1 MEKEKEAP
9 VVNIEFP
16 IKKIILV
23 GIGMIIFIALID
35 FLSNYFG
42 SNILFQNKYV
52 LYSVIA
58 LLLVGFIF
66 FLVRIFIKRK
76 NFSEKGSN
84 NFVTDSDTKSVLKIM
99 DKLLEKL
106 PENELKKFSKTKDAG
121 LYSSVLKKYGI
132 K

>member
-1 MEKEKEAP
+1 MEKEKEVP
-9 VVNIEFP
+9 TVNIEFP

-42 SNILFQNKYV
+42 SNLLFQNKYV

-58 LLLVGFIF
+58 LLAVGFIF
-66 FLVRIFIKRK
+66 FLFRIFIKRK
-76 NFSEKGSN
+76 NFFNPSENENGEG
-84 NFVTDSDTKSVLKIM
+84 DTKRVLKII

-106 PENELKKFSKTKDAG
+106 PEDELEKFSKTKDAG
-121 LYSSVLKKYGI
+121 LYRAVLKKYGI